1 MSTGDI
7 INFASLEVKSGDIL
21 KTDQVRRAEDR
32 AVLRLFLNLP
42 TSQTGAGLQ
51 ITLLIARM
59 NTDQDS
65 HMLCISLTHRGC

>member
-51 ITLLIARM
+51 ITL
-59 NTDQDS
+59 
-65 HMLCISLTHRGC
+65 